1 MTAAGGGLLL
11 RHVTRYQQRDTE
23 LTAMSGKLY
32 VISAASGAGKTSLVK
47 ALVESTEGILVSVS
61 CTTRPRR
68 TGETDGVHYHF
79 LTPERFQSM
88 LDDGGFLEHA
98 SVFDNRYG
106 TSRAWV
112 QERLQSGFDV
122 ILEID
127 WQGARQVRE
136 QHPDVVSVFVLPPS
150 REELESRLRGR
161 GQDSDQVIARR
172 MQDAV
177 AEMSHYHEFDYLV
190 VNDDFET
197 ALGELKSI
205 VHAERLRQNMV
216 ATRERRLISALLA

>member
-1 MTAAGGGLLL
+1 MTAAGDGLLL
-11 RHVTRYQQRDTE
+11 RYVALYQQKDTE

-32 VISAASGAGKTSLVK
+32 VISAASGAGKTSLVN
-47 ALVESTEGILVSVS
+47 ALVESTEDILVSVS

-79 LTPERFQSM
+79 LTPERFQAMS
-88 LDDGGFLEHA
+88 DDGGFLEHA